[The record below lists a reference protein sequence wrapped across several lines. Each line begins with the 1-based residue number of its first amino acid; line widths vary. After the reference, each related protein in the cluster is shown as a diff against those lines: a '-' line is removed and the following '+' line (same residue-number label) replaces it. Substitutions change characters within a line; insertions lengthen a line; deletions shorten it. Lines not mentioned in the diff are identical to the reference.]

1 MKNLYILWW
10 ILLTTYN
17 TKAQFSSSPAQP
29 LSVCNATAT
38 KSHLQILKDGNGG
51 YFTFWIDNRTGTIKK
66 LYGQHLMLP
75 EMHNGLPMAKS
86 SFSIQHNL
94 FRHFIAPCLITE

>member
-1 MKNLYILWW
+1 MKNLYILLW

-66 LYGQHLMLP
+66 LYGQHLDAAQP
-75 EMHNGLPMAKS
+75 R
-86 SFSIQHNL
+86 QHALLGRLRTLRPN
-94 FRHFIAPCLITE
+94 R